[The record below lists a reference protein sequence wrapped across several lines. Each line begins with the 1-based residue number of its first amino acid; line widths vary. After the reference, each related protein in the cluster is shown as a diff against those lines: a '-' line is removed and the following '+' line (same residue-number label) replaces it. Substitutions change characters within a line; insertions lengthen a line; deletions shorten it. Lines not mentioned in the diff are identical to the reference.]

1 MLPGVLWFLPKK
13 MRAHF
18 LHFCIMLHIAHVMA
32 SERIIVHSRL
42 HSEFLHFARVCIS
55 LHLHFLH
62 FARVCISLHL
72 HLLHFARVCIS
83 LHLHFVHFAR
93 VCISLHYAFGGQL
106 HFSCA
111 FSAFFAFG
119 GKLH

>member
-1 MLPGVLWFLPKK
+1 
-13 MRAHF
+13 MRVVFAHAHF
-18 LHFCIMLHIAHVMA
+18 LHFCIMLHIAHIMA
-32 SERIIVHSRL
+32 SERMIVHSRL

-62 FARVCISLHL
+62 FG
-72 HLLHFARVCIS
+72 RVCIS